1 MVEVSGGVQRH
12 QNNKIYLCCESDG
25 EKKGSGGGYC
35 YRFKVYTG
43 KDDPVNEVRPILEA
57 TNAMNPS
64 LSASENM
71 VLFLVAPLLGKGY
84 HVYTDNWYLSLKMFM
99 FLLEKQTLACGTVR
113 EASSAKVTFCSCE
126 SEFVT
131 LVRYRL
137 WLSTPSTSTV
147 AFTFS
152 LMELCRVLQTE
163 GQLSLYKFCASL
175 QKRKYFMHSISL
187 QKQESLYR
195 SITGDPLTEF
205 RLHQCTLQDLKVFPG
220 FNPLIATE
228 DIAYRPPRA

>member
-1 MVEVSGGVQRH
+1 MLHEDWRLQTLLPATQDTGEAIQWLATRGLLKNTQLCHVCSNVTVGTFNGHIDGGGVRGRATDGSWFEKSKISL
-12 QNNKIYLCCESDG
+12 QNSSILLYFWSADYPQGQIYLCCESDG

-84 HVYTDNWYLSLKMFM
+84 HVYRDNWYLSLKLFM

-113 EASSAKVTFCSCE
+113 ENRGIPEVLAHCFMYSYFSC
-126 SEFVT
+126 
-131 LVRYRL
+131 
-137 WLSTPSTSTV
+137 
-147 AFTFS
+147 
-152 LMELCRVLQTE
+152 C
-163 GQLSLYKFCASL
+163 
-175 QKRKYFMHSISL
+175 
-187 QKQESLYR
+187 
-195 SITGDPLTEF
+195 LT
-205 RLHQCTLQDLKVFPG
+205 
-220 FNPLIATE
+220 
-228 DIAYRPPRA
+228 